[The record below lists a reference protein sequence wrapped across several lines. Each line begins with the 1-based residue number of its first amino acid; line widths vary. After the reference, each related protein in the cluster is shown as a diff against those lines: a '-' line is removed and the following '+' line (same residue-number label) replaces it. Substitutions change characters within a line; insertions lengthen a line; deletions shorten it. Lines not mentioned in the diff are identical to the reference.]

1 MVEVLVNCL
10 HARDREVSA
19 QLIAETLERMA
30 EQVARAYR
38 DVDAKRPLRVD
49 ARTAPD
55 AA

>member
-19 QLIAETLERMA
+19 QLIAEALGLVA
-30 EQVARAYR
+30 EQVARDHR
-38 DVDAKRPLRVD
+38 DVDAKRPLRVG